1 LPALNL
7 KKLNLDGSSQVE
19 LPNKKRARFKEQ
31 FNLKDEQI
39 EVLVQDKKFADYFE
53 EIISELEDSKNIQLA
68 ANYFLTDF
76 QSLIKE
82 KMIDLK
88 EILVS
93 PENFAEL
100 IKLIGENQINSR
112 VGKDVLRIMI
122 ERGGDPSII
131 IEEAGLEQISDES
144 AINDLVERIIK
155 ENPIVIE
162 DYKKGKETVL
172 QFLVGQAMKITK
184 GSINPKIFVNVLKQK
199 IG

>member
-1 LPALNL
+1 MPALNL

>member
-1 LPALNL
+1 MPALNL

-112 VGKDVLRIMI
+112 VCKDVLRIMI